1 MEQTQRIEDGHRA
14 RAWTNRVLWAGA
26 ALFVVALYW
35 SAALDPTI
43 RLLHALQSLIY
54 VAVVVLA
61 GRNSP
66 WGFGAGCFKS
76 GFWNSANLFVTGF
89 VLDGL
94 EDLALLLKTGQLAS
108 PDLMIPVVA
117 FTGNCLVFFA
127 CLVAFL
133 RSPRERRSWFQ
144 FVAGGILA
152 IAFFVLVIVT
162 TAPQF
167 ISLLKHLFHL

>member
-1 MEQTQRIEDGHRA
+1 M
-14 RAWTNRVLWAGA
+14 
-26 ALFVVALYW
+26 
-35 SAALDPTI
+35 
-43 RLLHALQSLIY
+43 
-54 VAVVVLA
+54 VVLA

-76 GFWNSANLFVTGF
+76 GFWNSANVFVTGF

-94 EDLALLLKTGQLAS
+94 EDLALLLRTGQLAS

-152 IAFFVLVIVT
+152 IAFFVLIIVT